1 MTPEIVLH
9 IGCDKTGTTWIQQ
22 LFRQNRAALLRRG
35 CLYPRSPGRVK
46 HWDLNLYALPDRAM
60 TQSRIWKREGYSSP
74 ERFRRR
80 VRRRLLREV
89 AESGASKV
97 VLSDE
102 ALCRAD
108 EDSIRRL
115 HELVA
120 QLGRPARVVVY
131 LRRQDDRLVSSY
143 QQAVKIGAVHDFAT
157 WSRRDFSG
165 SYDYAE
171 LLARWQRTY
180 RPTELV
186 VRPFERPRL
195 THGSLEQD
203 FLEAAGLEVQ
213 AAELRP
219 VQVRNESLGMEA
231 VELLRILN
239 LHRIENGTAADLPDT
254 NRPFVGRLRDFDTG
268 PRLTLPDAEL
278 DRFMDR
284 WAASNRRVAAD
295 HLGDPTGQLFREAR
309 KAKGTTVQLLDPAR
323 LGLYLELLEI
333 PPCEHAAIRA
343 IAEREA
349 VRDQRGGR
357 P

>member
-1 MTPEIVLH
+1 MTSEIVLH

-22 LFRQNRAALLRRG
+22 LLRQNRAALLRQG

-46 HWDLNLYALPDRAM
+46 HWDLNLYALPDAVM

-74 ERFRRR
+74 DRFRRR
-80 VRRRLLREV
+80 LRRRLVREV
-89 AESGASKV
+89 ATSGAPKV
-97 VLSDE
+97 VLSEE

-108 EDSIRRL
+108 EESVRRL
-115 HELVA
+115 HDLVVE
-120 QLGRPARVVVY
+120 LGRPTRVVVY

-143 QQAVKIGAVHDFAT
+143 QQAVKIGTVRDLAT
-157 WSRRDFSG
+157 WSRQDHSRT
-165 SYDYAE
+165 YDYAE
-171 LLARWQRTY
+171 LLARWQRGY
-180 RPTELV
+180 GPDELV
-186 VRPFERPRL
+186 VRQFERPRFAE
-195 THGSLEQD
+195 GSLAQD
-203 FLEAAGLEVQ
+203 FLDAAGLDVRL
-213 AAELRP
+213 ADLKP

-239 LHRIENGTAADLPDT
+239 LHRVENEDSADLPET

-268 PRLTLPDAEL
+268 PRLTLPDADL

-284 WAASNRRVAAD
+284 WAASNRRVAERI
-295 HLGDPTGQLFREAR
+295 GEPTGELFHEPRTAM
-309 KAKGTTVQLLDPAR
+309 GTTVQRLDPDR

-333 PPCEHAAIRA
+333 PRHQHRVIRA

-349 VRDQRGGR
+349 ARDQSGGN